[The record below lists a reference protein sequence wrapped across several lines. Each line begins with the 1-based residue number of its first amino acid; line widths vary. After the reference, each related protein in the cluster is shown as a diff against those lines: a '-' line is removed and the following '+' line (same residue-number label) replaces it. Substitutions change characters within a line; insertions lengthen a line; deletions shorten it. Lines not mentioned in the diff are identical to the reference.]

1 MVAALGFGGKL
12 GALGAVLHMLFHGVA
27 KPLMFFCAGNVQQH
41 YGTPYLRKVTGAMR
55 TLPISGGLFLLA
67 TFAVTG
73 VPPFGLFQSE
83 LMTLSAGLAGD
94 HIWPAGLIVA
104 GIVMIFAGFLAH
116 MSRLTLGLPAHGEA
130 RGAECPWKLSA
141 VLLVAVPVV
150 LLGLVLPAPLYEL
163 VHRAAVMIEGGP

>member
-1 MVAALGFGGKL
+1 MGDCGKL

-41 YGTPYLRKVTGAMR
+41 YGTPYLRKVKGAMR
-55 TLPISGGLFLLA
+55 TLPFTGGLLLMA

-94 HIWPAGLIVA
+94 HVWSAGLFVA
-104 GIVMIFAGFLAH
+104 GIVTIFAGFLVH
-116 MSRLTLGLPAHGEA
+116 MSKLTLGLPTHGEA
-130 RGAECPWKLSA
+130 RGVECRWKLGA
-141 VLLVAVPVV
+141 ILLVAVPVV
-150 LLGLVLPAPLYEL
+150 LLGVVLPAPLYEL